1 MRPGRP
7 AAPPPALL
15 RGPGETLPGA
25 EVLDDFPGPAGAA
38 LWLALHDALL
48 WAATP
53 PGDRARLFAPGALPR
68 RLALLDRAAAH
79 ALPSTALAALAG
91 MLLRDRAAADA
102 AEVAAACR
110 DVAAWSLARGTTAT
124 GLAFTQAAAL
134 ATPDDPA
141 PALEAGL
148 LALRRGDGARAE
160 SWLRRALAL
169 AARAEAVP
177 AAAGAC
183 TGLGRLYAERGQAAQ
198 ARRFFLSAARRAGR
212 SGLVREQAAA
222 MHGLFELA
230 RTGATPDDADALAR
244 GALLRYGAAHPR
256 APELLRGWIRF
267 RRERDPGASV
277 LAGPGEP
284 LPFRGA
290 APARARLLAV
300 VAREAAEAGA
310 AEEFDRAWTRAWEL
324 LGQQAPRTG
333 GRAAVLVELGRAA
346 AAGGRWALAEH
357 AGQRALEAALAAGE
371 DAQRGEAEALLAEV
385 WTRAGGMQWIGSP
398 HGPAR
403 GE

>member
-1 MRPGRP
+1 M
-7 AAPPPALL
+7 PPPALL

-25 EVLDDFPGPAGAA
+25 QVLDEFPGPAGAA
-38 LWLALHDALL
+38 LWISLRDVLL
-48 WAATP
+48 WTDTP

-68 RLALLDRAAAH
+68 RLALLDRAAIH
-79 ALPSTALAALAG
+79 GLPSTTLAALAG
-91 MLLRDRAAADA
+91 LLLRDRTPADA
-102 AEVAAACR
+102 AEVAAACTEA
-110 DVAAWSLARGTTAT
+110 AAWALARDGTDT

-134 ATPDDPA
+134 AVPDDPT

-148 LALRRGDGARAE
+148 LALRRGDGPRAE
-160 SWLRRALAL
+160 SWLRRALSL
-169 AARAEAVP
+169 AGRAEAVP

-212 SGLVREQAAA
+212 SGLLRQQAAA
-222 MHGLFELA
+222 LHGLFELA
-230 RTGATPDDADALAR
+230 RSGATADDADALAR

-256 APELLRGWIRF
+256 APELLRDWIRF
-267 RRERDPGASV
+267 RRERGMGASV
-277 LAGPGEP
+277 LGGPGEP
-284 LPFRGA
+284 LPFRGP

-310 AEEFDRAWTRAWEL
+310 AEELDRAWTRAWEL
-324 LGQQAPRTG
+324 LARQAPRTG

-346 AAGGRWALAEH
+346 AAGERWALAEH
-357 AGQRALEAALAAGE
+357 AGQRALEAARAAGE
-371 DAQRGEAEALLAEV
+371 EAERGEAEALLAEV